1 MKGYIR
7 YKNLKLHPQTVL
19 EVAVSDEGTARVVDS
34 TAQAP
39 EDVTQGHQ
47 ETFLIK
53 ENLYGNE
60 ILMRKAFILIR
71 IFCTI
76 SKVT

>member
-7 YKNLKLHPQTVL
+7 YKNLQLHPQTIL

-47 ETFLIK
+47 KTLLIK
-53 ENLYGNE
+53 ENVFGNE
-60 ILMRKAFILIR
+60 IFHKKSYNFDLYL
-71 IFCTI
+71 
-76 SKVT
+76 VHLYHL

>member
-7 YKNLKLHPQTVL
+7 YKNLKLHPQTIL
-19 EVAVSDEGTARVVDS
+19 EVAVSDERTACVVDS

-60 ILMRKAFILIR
+60 ILTRKAFILIR
-71 IFCTI
+71 IFGTI

>member
-7 YKNLKLHPQTVL
+7 YKNLQLHPQTIL

-53 ENLYGNE
+53 ENLYRE
-60 ILMRKAFILIR
+60 KLSF
-71 IFCTI
+71 
-76 SKVT
+76 

>member
-7 YKNLKLHPQTVL
+7 YKNLKPHPQTIL

-60 ILMRKAFILIR
+60 ILTRKAFIFIR
-71 IFCTI
+71 IFGTI

>member
-53 ENLYGNE
+53 ENLYENK
-60 ILMRKAFILIR
+60 IFHKKALLLINKLKASL
-71 IFCTI
+71 T
-76 SKVT
+76 VL

>member
-7 YKNLKLHPQTVL
+7 YKNLKLHPQTIL

-53 ENLYGNE
+53 ENLYENE
-60 ILMRKAFILIR
+60 IFTRIAFILIR
-71 IFCTI
+71 IFGTI

>member
-7 YKNLKLHPQTVL
+7 YKNLKLHPQTIL
-19 EVAVSDEGTARVVDS
+19 EVAVSDEGTTRVVDS

-60 ILMRKAFILIR
+60 ILTRKAFILIR
-71 IFCTI
+71 IFGTI

>member
-7 YKNLKLHPQTVL
+7 YKNLKLHPQTIL

-53 ENLYGNE
+53 ENLYERNIDE
-60 ILMRKAFILIR
+60 KSFHFDSYIR
-71 IFCTI
+71 YHL
-76 SKVT
+76 

>member
-7 YKNLKLHPQTVL
+7 YKNLKLHPQTIL

-47 ETFLIK
+47 ETLLIK
-53 ENLYGNE
+53 ENLYGHE
-60 ILMRKAFILIR
+60 ILTRKAFILIR
-71 IFCTI
+71 IFGTI